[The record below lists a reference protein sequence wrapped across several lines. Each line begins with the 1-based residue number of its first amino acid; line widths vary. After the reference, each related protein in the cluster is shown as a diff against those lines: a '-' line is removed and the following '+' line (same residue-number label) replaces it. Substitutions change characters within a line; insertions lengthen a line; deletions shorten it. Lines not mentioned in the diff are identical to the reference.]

1 MLIHVDQQRGE
12 VEAIILQNEIIIN
25 ENDVVNIDVVS
36 IQATMYEIFKAECQT
51 WNKFLFLQLSSQ
63 NYKFCILQS
72 GYCEQYA
79 NLSS

>member
-25 ENDVVNIDVVS
+25 ENNVVNIDVVS

-51 WNKFLFLQLSSQ
+51 
-63 NYKFCILQS
+63 
-72 GYCEQYA
+72 
-79 NLSS
+79 